1 MWHAV
6 AVQFLRGPAEALP
19 SLLQND
25 IDSHDMTK
33 AKTPTLPAPLIG
45 QWIGN
50 FRATQSAGDIVIDL
64 EMRSDHT
71 VGSAMLFPGEGSNGP
86 VMVGR
91 IDEIYL
97 GADGAFAT
105 IVLQPTHPKN
115 PTYLVPPH
123 QVQEVFPP
131 EIRIATKAQA
141 RIRWDGTNMVVE
153 WNSDI
158 GMEGSARLIR
168 NDPDRPSDIPSK
180 RMSWDAFKRHVS
192 CLETRKF
199 IFRGQQKPW
208 RLRSHFHRTNRSDL
222 FRYTFDDLATL
233 HRHLSARTKH
243 IFNRADSDQLGA
255 LLHLAQHHG
264 FPTPLIDWTYS
275 PYVAAF
281 FAFRHI
287 TIATS
292 RKPNAGY
299 IRIFRFD
306 QAKWREDTP
315 QIPITAPVRPHFSLM
330 EFLAIEN
337 ERLIPQQALSALTNV
352 DDVESYIKAVEQ
364 TRQHQYVYAI
374 DIPVKERETVMKE
387 LALMGI
393 TAGSLFPG
401 LDGACEELRERLF
414 AQ

>member
-1 MWHAV
+1 
-6 AVQFLRGPAEALP
+6 
-19 SLLQND
+19 
-25 IDSHDMTK
+25 MTK
-33 AKTPTLPAPLIG
+33 AQKPKLPPPLVG
-45 QWIGN
+45 QWTGN
-50 FRATQSAGDIVIDL
+50 FRATQWSGDIVIDL
-64 EMRSDHT
+64 EMRFDHT
-71 VGSAMLFPGEGSNGP
+71 VGSAMLFPGEGVNAP
-86 VMVGR
+86 VIVGR
-91 IDEIYL
+91 IDEIWL
-97 GADGAFAT
+97 APEGAFTT
-105 IVLQPTHPKN
+105 ILLQPTHPKN
-115 PTYLVPPH
+115 STHLVPPQ
-123 QVQEVFPP
+123 QVREVFPQ

-141 RIRWDGTNMVVE
+141 RIRWDGTNMEVQ
-153 WNSDI
+153 WHSDI
-158 GMEGSARLIR
+158 GMEGQARLTR

-192 CLETRKF
+192 RLETRKF
-199 IFRGQQKPW
+199 IFRGQKKPW

-222 FRYTFDDLATL
+222 FRYTFDDLGTL

-243 IFNRADSDQLGA
+243 IFNPADSDQFGA

-264 FPTPLIDWTYS
+264 FPTPLIDWSYS

-287 TIATS
+287 TIAAS
-292 RKPNAGY
+292 RKRNAGCV
-299 IRIFRFD
+299 RIFQLD
-306 QAKWREDTP
+306 QAQWREENL
-315 QIPITAPVRPHFSLM
+315 QIPVTAPVRPHFSLL

-352 DDVESYIKAVEQ
+352 SDVESYIKAVEQ
-364 TRQHQYVYAI
+364 VRQHQYLYAI